1 MGVFAQVD
9 AVGRKTRVQLFEG
22 RDLLMHPVPAVV
34 DQNGDVWIAIEQRAQ
49 KCTIALVADHDVNSR
64 LRELFAFGGYVHAD
78 NSRLRPKIVTPH
90 PKRAAVEHADF
101 KQRQASTPKPGQMTM
116 I

>member
-9 AVGRKTRVQLFEG
+9 AVGLKTRVQLFEG

-34 DQNGDVWIAIEQRAQ
+34 DQDGDVRIAREQRAE

-64 LRELFAFGGYVHAD
+64 LRELFAFGSYVYAHDA
-78 NSRLRPKIVTPH
+78 RLRPEVVTPH
-90 PKRAAVEHADF
+90 PKRAAVEYADF
-101 KQRQASTPKPGQMTM
+101 EKRQ
-116 I
+116 